1 MSVEMELTLIEFNL
15 AVSTSML
22 RIVASASIG
31 CNHATTYKRSLL
43 KRLHEETVGACG
55 EIAFAKYLGRF
66 FVPSVN
72 TFHSVPDV
80 ANAEVRTTD
89 NENGCLIVRDN
100 DADERAFVLAV
111 VIENTVKLVGWTY
124 GRDAKLA
131 EFVRD
136 PHGNRPAWFVPQDR
150 LKAIRPR
157 QVIEA
162 VA

>member
-1 MSVEMELTLIEFNL
+1 MSVEVDLTLVDFNL

-55 EIAFAKYLGRF
+55 EIAFAKYLGTF

-72 TFHSVPDV
+72 TFHVLPDV
-80 ANAEVRTTD
+80 GNTEVRTTD
-89 NENGCLIVRDN
+89 NEKGCLIVRDN
-100 DADERAFVLAV
+100 DSNDRVFVLAI

-124 GRDAKLA
+124 GRDAKVA

-136 PHGNRPAWFVPQDR
+136 PHGNRPAWFVPQDK
-150 LKAIRPR
+150 LKVIKPRPR
-157 QVIEA
+157 IEA
-162 VA
+162 VV